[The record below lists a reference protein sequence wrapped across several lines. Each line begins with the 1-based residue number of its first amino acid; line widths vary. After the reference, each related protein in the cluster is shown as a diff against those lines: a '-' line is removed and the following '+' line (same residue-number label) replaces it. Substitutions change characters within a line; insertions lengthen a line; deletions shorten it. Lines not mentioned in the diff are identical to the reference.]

1 MSCLPQVAEE
11 VARRCFRD
19 NLLSKAVRECG
30 KPAALSSLFANQQAM
45 NAMHQQER
53 LQQQQ
58 QQQHRGPDLEG
69 RIHADRLE
77 KSSNNSGSHSTEES
91 SSTEEALS
99 RRSVSPPVSV
109 DLDQHPNQHHH
120 NNRYNTSSGD
130 QLGEETAARA
140 QQLGTVVESSCG
152 RIAYLSSAQMNNME
166 ARFSTDQSA
175 AALSSLQDAG
185 CSMDTPLQNSGEG
198 FFRELHHHAAS
209 TSGMQFPG
217 RPRQQHQQQQ
227 QQQQLG
233 IPRPLQ
239 SRAPD
244 HGYTRWLA
252 TRSALPQ
259 DQEFLMTHPASS
271 ALPLSRFSSEVHAE
285 NYSQQQQGSDTA
297 RAGQSVASANKVDRV
312 NLGFQQG
319 LQENMA
325 GYRSFS
331 TNPLTP
337 NTTGSILDITTPHA
351 IAGYQL
357 PNSMSPNG
365 MLTSFSAGPLAGTS
379 TGMRLH
385 EYEVPS
391 PRMVLWDFQE

>member
-1 MSCLPQVAEE
+1 MSCLPQVAEG
-11 VARRCFRD
+11 VARCFKD

-30 KPAALSSLFANQQAM
+30 KPAALSSFFANQQAM

-58 QQQHRGPDLEG
+58 RAPEPEG
-69 RIHADRLE
+69 RMHADRLE

-99 RRSVSPPVSV
+99 RRSGSPPISV

-120 NNRYNTSSGD
+120 HNRYNTSSGD
-130 QLGEETAARA
+130 QFGEETAART

-152 RIAYLSSAQMNNME
+152 RIAYLSSAQMSNIE
-166 ARFSTDQSA
+166 PRFSTDQTA
-175 AALSSLQDAG
+175 AALSSLQDPV
-185 CSMDTPLQNSGEG
+185 CSMATPLQNSGEG
-198 FFRELHHHAAS
+198 FFRELHHQAAS

-227 QQQQLG
+227 QQPQQQQLG
-233 IPRPLQ
+233 LARPLQ

-244 HGYTRWLA
+244 HSYTRWLA
-252 TRSALPQ
+252 TRNALPQ

-285 NYSQQQQGSDTA
+285 NYNQQQQGSEA
-297 RAGQSVASANKVDRV
+297 PKAGQSVASANKVDRL
-312 NLGFQQG
+312 NFGFQQG
-319 LQENMA
+319 LQENIA

-337 NTTGSILDITTPHA
+337 NTTGSILDISTPHA

-357 PNSMSPNG
+357 PNSMNPNG